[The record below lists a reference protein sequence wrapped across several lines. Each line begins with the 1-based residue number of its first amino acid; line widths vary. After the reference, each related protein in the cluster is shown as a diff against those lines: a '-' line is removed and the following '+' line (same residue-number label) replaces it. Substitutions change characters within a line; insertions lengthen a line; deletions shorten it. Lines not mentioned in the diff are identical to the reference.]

1 MKTASG
7 RDFENRLAEVL
18 LERGLCE
25 RSALDAA
32 LTIRKQK
39 NDGKGLLD
47 CLLEL
52 ELITPA
58 QARLLSS
65 ELCPAEEGEQPPE
78 ISGYEILGLSQSN
91 DRVSIW
97 RAHQQS
103 VDREV
108 LLKVLPK
115 GSFSDHNAEQRFRLE
130 GKLLASLNH
139 RHISGAIDMGE
150 TEECLY
156 LVLHQFRGRRLADI
170 LAESAPLPAEQTI
183 AIGAYISDALCHMHG
198 KGIAHGNVC
207 PENIIVTE
215 DGHALLCGFET
226 ICEEGP
232 WQPRNNERYHFRD
245 FDKQTWCACDIFA
258 LGCTLF
264 TCATGVDPLA
274 LPEFKDN
281 LSRPIPCKYNL
292 RIGQRMG
299 SIIFTALNT
308 LPRRGYKS
316 AEQMHK
322 DLLYVAEG
330 QKPLN
335 AETMPGLWGKSV
347 PSLPAWPTSKAGVA
361 ALIALA
367 GLLGLLL
374 GAYASF
380 SAHSDIFFSKELSG
394 ELRAQEHWRESK
406 FSATGE
412 PPARALWLEAK
423 RIASS
428 DAAKPGEIE
437 FIYRKLIREYP
448 GSAYG
453 QAALERLKRLK
464 DNE

>member
-7 RDFENRLAEVL
+7 RDFEKKLADVL

-39 NDGKGLLD
+39 NEDKSLLD

-58 QARLLSS
+58 QARRLSD
-65 ELCPAEEGEQPPE
+65 ELCPNKKNTQPPE
-78 ISGYEILGLSQSN
+78 VPGYDIREISQQNE
-91 DRVSIW
+91 RVSIW
-97 RAHQQS
+97 QAHQQS

-115 GSFSDHNAEQRFRLE
+115 GSFSDHGAEERFRQE

-156 LVLHQFRGRRLADI
+156 LVLHQFRGRRLSEI
-170 LAESAPLPAEQTI
+170 LAESSPLPAEQTI

-198 KGIAHGNVC
+198 KGIAHGNLC

-232 WQPRNNERYHFRD
+232 WQPGKQARYHFRD

-281 LSRPIPCKYNL
+281 LSRPIPCKFNL

-299 SIIFTALNT
+299 GIIYTAMNT

-322 DLLYVAEG
+322 DLLYIAEG
-330 QKPLN
+330 QKPLT
-335 AETMPGLWGKSV
+335 AETMPGLWGKSL
-347 PSLPAWPTSKAGVA
+347 PSLPAWPTSRAGVA
-361 ALIALA
+361 ALIVTA

-374 GAYASF
+374 GAYASY
-380 SAHSDIFFSKELSG
+380 SAHTEMFFGEELSR
-394 ELRAQEHWRESK
+394 EARAQEHWRESR
-406 FSATGE
+406 FPTTAT
-412 PPARALWLEAK
+412 PPARALWQEAQ
-423 RIASS
+423 RMTAGGV
-428 DAAKPGEIE
+428 AKPGEIE
-437 FIYRKLIREYP
+437 FLYRKLIREYP